1 MAGGVATQRGPE
13 PAESQ
18 TRSPGGPRQLD
29 PDGKLGSGSG
39 IFGAEE
45 MGRCFYGGT
54 LMLVVQLVGRG
65 CILGVREMT

>member
-39 IFGAEE
+39 IFVLRRWADDLWRYFDVSGAVGGKE
-45 MGRCFYGGT
+45 MYFGGS
-54 LMLVVQLVGRG
+54 
-65 CILGVREMT
+65 